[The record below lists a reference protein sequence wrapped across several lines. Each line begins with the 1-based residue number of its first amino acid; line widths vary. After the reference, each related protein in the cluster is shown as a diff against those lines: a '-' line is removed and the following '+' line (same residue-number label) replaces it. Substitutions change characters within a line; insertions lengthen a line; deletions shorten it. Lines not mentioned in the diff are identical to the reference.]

1 MSPAYKNSH
10 LLNVHRF
17 KNIFSCKDDFS
28 ILPPLWLDVKY
39 IPSHRAV
46 RERPSLP
53 SQREVLESQ
62 HIPSN
67 ISVDL
72 SHM

>member
-1 MSPAYKNSH
+1 MSQAYKNSH
-10 LLNVHRF
+10 LLDVHRF

-39 IPSHRAV
+39 ITSHRAV

-53 SQREVLESQ
+53 SQQGSARVSAHPQQ
-62 HIPSN
+62 HFR
-67 ISVDL
+67 
-72 SHM
+72 

>member
-1 MSPAYKNSH
+1 MSQAYKNSH

-28 ILPPLWLDVKY
+28 ILPLPWLDVKF
-39 IPSHRAV
+39 ITSHRAV

-53 SQREVLESQ
+53 SQQGSVRASVHPNS
-62 HIPSN
+62 

-72 SHM
+72 FHM